1 MIRSEIQPIAES
13 PAVNDA
19 TPFVS
24 VVIPVFNDAV
34 RLQRCLEA
42 LEQQTY
48 PSDRYEVIVVD
59 NGSDSEAQIAQVVA
73 ACPQAIVSQELTPGS
88 YAARNKGISMAQGEV
103 IAFTDADCIPALNWI
118 EQGVRYLTQTPNCGL
133 VVGRIEMFFEENRE
147 TPVALYES
155 VTAFPQ
161 EQLLK
166 EHQGGATANVF
177 TFKRVIEQV
186 GAFNPYLKAR
196 GDLEWG
202 KRVYQSG
209 YSQQFASDVQ
219 VAHPARSSYSD
230 LYKRTVRLAG
240 GIYDLQQ
247 LQSHSSLKRHFQFSR
262 TLIQNLVPPVSFI
275 WNTLFDPRLPRLDQK
290 LKVAW
295 VMILVRYVSAWE
307 MLRLKLGGQ
316 SFRG

>member
-1 MIRSEIQPIAES
+1 MVRSEAHPIAES
-13 PAVNDA
+13 ADLDKI
-19 TPFVS
+19 PFVS
-24 VVIPVFNDAV
+24 VIVPVFNDAA
-34 RLQRCLEA
+34 RLKLCLNA
-42 LEQQTY
+42 LEHQTY
-48 PSDRYEVIVVD
+48 PIDRYEVIVID
-59 NGSDSEAQIAQVVA
+59 NGSDPGEQIAQVVA
-73 ACPQAIVSQELTPGS
+73 AYAQARVAQELTPGS
-88 YAARNKGISMAQGEV
+88 YAARNKGISIAKGEV
-103 IAFTDADCIPALNWI
+103 IAFTDADCIPAPNWI
-118 EQGVRYLTQTPNCGL
+118 KQGVQHLIQTPNCGL

-166 EHQGGATANVF
+166 EHKGGATANVF

-186 GAFNPYLKAR
+186 GEFNPHLKAR

-209 YSQQFASDVQ
+209 YSQHFANDVQ

-230 LYKRTVRLAG
+230 LYKRTIRLVG

-247 LQSHSSLKRHFQFSR
+247 LQPQRHRLFLQ
-262 TLIQNLVPPVSFI
+262 TLLQNLVPPLSFI

-290 LKVAW
+290 LKVCW